1 MRKMILNTIVCLFS
15 INASSFAISADN
27 SPSRDELNAVMKVHA
42 SEVAAVIACKDYLE
56 NGEERLAE
64 AKSKAGRVLGK
75 MVGNQAKG
83 SEYAS
88 RILETVNEAKPDE
101 QLKAEFDRV
110 NLGNSVRVAKCA
122 QLVAGNAARADD
134 ADTKYLN

>member
-88 RILETVNEAKPDE
+88 RILDTVNEAKPNE
-101 QLKAEFDRV
+101 QLKAEFDKV
-110 NLGNSVRVAKCA
+110 NLDNSVRIAKCA

>member
-1 MRKMILNTIVCLFS
+1 MRKLLLNSIVGFIV
-15 INASSFAISADN
+15 INASSFALSADN
-27 SPSRDELNAVMKVHA
+27 TPSRDELNDVMKVHA

-75 MVGNQAKG
+75 IVGNQAKG

-101 QLKAEFDRV
+101 QLKAEFDKV
-110 NLGNSVRVAKCA
+110 NLDNSVRIAKCA

>member
-1 MRKMILNTIVCLFS
+1 MRKIILNAVVCLFA
-15 INASSFAISADN
+15 INASSFAILAES
-27 SPSRDELNAVMKVHA
+27 SPSRDELNDVMKVHA
-42 SEVAAVIACKDYLE
+42 SEIAAVIACKDYLE
-56 NGEERLAE
+56 NGEERLTE

-88 RILETVNEAKPDE
+88 RILVTVNEAKPDE
-101 QLKAEFDRV
+101 QLKAEFDKV
-110 NLGNSVRVAKCA
+110 NLDHSVRVAKCA

-134 ADTKYLN
+134 ADINYLN

>member
-1 MRKMILNTIVCLFS
+1 MT
-15 INASSFAISADN
+15 
-27 SPSRDELNAVMKVHA
+27 
-42 SEVAAVIACKDYLE
+42 
-56 NGEERLAE
+56 E

-88 RILETVNEAKPDE
+88 RILVTVNEAKPDE
-101 QLKAEFDRV
+101 QLKAEFDKV
-110 NLGNSVRVAKCA
+110 NLDHSVRVAKCA

-134 ADTKYLN
+134 ADINYLN